1 MDAMTALRSMMVT
14 EELKPAGDE
23 VGQERKPFSGWKVKI
38 EYEATDSD
46 GQSYRSEYWFIMDKE
61 AQCVIRSFDT
71 LSRILCKWKQ
81 DSVVSLFLYD
91 NGQNCFFTQSCPF
104 HYFLFCICY
113 GMNASIISVGLPSS
127 VNAPR
132 RYLLGLH
139 SGSQ

>member
-1 MDAMTALRSMMVT
+1 MNEYTICVEFMQDC
-14 EELKPAGDE
+14 
-23 VGQERKPFSGWKVKI
+23 FSDLW
-38 EYEATDSD
+38 TL
-46 GQSYRSEYWFIMDKE
+46 
-61 AQCVIRSFDT
+61 T